1 MLESSPEYQEL
12 RNEQV
17 HEEMAV
23 VKEKVEKE
31 MTLGDIGEI
40 ALGRWGVRVVNVSLV
55 LTQLG
60 FCTAY
65 IIFIVNTIHQMF
77 PLTFE
82 EKTVI
87 TPSPLVDHTNVSLHK
102 LPNFINNQTEALIK
116 LKPAEASNSSTMIPP
131 MIGTSSAP
139 LFALLALIPLPVLIL
154 MAFIRKIRL
163 LGPISGI
170 ANVALLS
177 GFVGLLAYMLNGM

>member
-1 MLESSPEYQEL
+1 M
-12 RNEQV
+12 

-77 PLTFE
+77 PLTFP
-82 EKTVI
+82 
-87 TPSPLVDHTNVSLHK
+87 PSPVVDPTNVPLHK
-102 LPNFINNQTEALIK
+102 LPHFINNQTEALVK
-116 LKPAEASNSSTMIPP
+116 LRPAEASNSSTMIPP
-131 MIGTSSAP
+131 LIGTSSAP